1 MRSFSSTA
9 LQSQSTSKSVIDR
22 VSKIMRDEMKAISSD
37 SANSIIQDKIEGIK
51 HFKWNVLFHELS
63 QKMPFSV
70 KLILSLVSG
79 RNKNHSIILVCFIL
93 SILLK
98 NRCSKMALAQGN
110 LSMLLYGNGCSKQV

>member
-22 VSKIMRDEMKAISSD
+22 VSKIMHDEMKAISSD
-37 SANSIIQDKIEGIK
+37 SANSIIQDKIKGIK

-70 KLILSLVSG
+70 NSFTGLWS
-79 RNKNHSIILVCFIL
+79 
-93 SILLK
+93 
-98 NRCSKMALAQGN
+98 Q
-110 LSMLLYGNGCSKQV
+110 